1 MNERAE
7 KYLTRTTR
15 NSPFVTDDRLRLE
28 LHKVEVKTII
38 SKDIKK
44 KPVEKKK
51 NQKAL
56 SFVALVKVKI
66 THQPIRR
73 YTEPISLLKPKKYL
87 SAWSLYFSYKK
98 DKAVTYFKRRV

>member
-51 NQKAL
+51 NQKA
-56 SFVALVKVKI
+56 
-66 THQPIRR
+66 R
-73 YTEPISLLKPKKYL
+73 
-87 SAWSLYFSYKK
+87 
-98 DKAVTYFKRRV
+98 